1 MAKNAATEAQ
11 SINFEL
17 QKNERDPTH
26 PLSVNA
32 GFDDLVQIGEPQGA
46 NQRNA
51 TIEAIFAEQCSSKLK
66 RVEENHNVAGPQ
78 KMNDHM
84 EEKVDKMRIQKD
96 QELEDYKKEI
106 LRAKRYEQSKLLQ
119 QQDPNYDSKA
129 KKRKWAKTDMPN
141 LQILHQ

>member
-1 MAKNAATEAQ
+1 M
-11 SINFEL
+11 
-17 QKNERDPTH
+17 
-26 PLSVNA
+26 NA
-32 GFDDLVQIGEPQGA
+32 GYDDIVQIGEPQGA

-119 QQDPNYDSKA
+119 QQDPNYDSKIRR
-129 KKRKWAKTDMPN
+129 KK
-141 LQILHQ
+141 